1 MPKRISDVSLH
12 VYVTPETLDR
22 VVAIVRQVVDEH
34 VADRDL
40 FAWRFT
46 LPVDPDQPDHARLEN
61 QWRLD
66 HSGADPGQRSTYEIA
81 LSLVGDAK
89 LLTEAYLAQLEHRL
103 MLCLSAED
111 AVPYEITTLHRESF
125 DLEENRELS
134 ASPRLSPD

>member
-12 VYVTPETLDR
+12 VYVTSETLDR
-22 VVAIVRQVVDEH
+22 VVATVRRVVDEH

-46 LPVDPDQPDHARLEN
+46 LPIDPDQPSHAELET

-66 HSGADPGQRSTYEIA
+66 HPAADPGDRRTYEIA

-89 LLTEAYLAQLEHRL
+89 LLTEANLAQLERRL
-103 MLCLSAED
+103 MLCIGAED
-111 AVPYEITTLHRESF
+111 AVPYEIHSLHRESF
-125 DLEENRELS
+125 DLEENRELI
-134 ASPRLSPD
+134 

>member
-1 MPKRISDVSLH
+1 MPKCISDVSLH

-22 VVAIVRQVVDEH
+22 VVATVRRVVDEH

-46 LPVDPDQPDHARLEN
+46 LPVDPDQPSHAVLET

-66 HSGADPGQRSTYEIA
+66 HPGGDPGERRTYEIA

-89 LLTEAYLAQLEHRL
+89 LLTEANLAQLETRL
-103 MLCLSAED
+103 MLCIADED
-111 AVPYEITTLHRESF
+111 AAPYEIHTLHRESF
-125 DLEENRELS
+125 DLEENRELI
-134 ASPRLSPD
+134 

>member
-12 VYVTPETLDR
+12 VYVTSETLDR
-22 VVAIVRQVVDEH
+22 VVAIVRQVVDDH

-46 LPVDPDQPDHARLEN
+46 LPVDPDQPDHTELEN

-66 HSGADPGQRSTYEIA
+66 HPGVDPGARATYEIA
-81 LSLVGDAK
+81 ISLVGDAK
-89 LLTEAYLAQLEHRL
+89 ILTEPNLAQLERRL
-103 MLCLSAED
+103 MTGLAAED

-125 DLEENRELS
+125 DLEENRELI
-134 ASPRLSPD
+134 